1 MSLVSLRTSNYLFGM
16 HTQSNPAGLQPAR
29 PHGVASA
36 PIWRLLAACRHTHM
50 HTQHR
55 RPARLLHVQKSART
69 SALHLRGRRACA
81 GPRWSSSGR
90 LTSTYGPLDGR
101 LAPRHAAARR
111 RRRTALSA
119 VRGPMAAA
127 AAAAAAEL
135 LGSAPTMAAAAD
147 KEHVRLERET
157 PISAPAGS
165 RMAGSRMA
173 ERRPRAP
180 SGGRPGVGLC
190 WCRCWVHRPSP
201 LVGGRCGGGRD
212 RLRTPVGAFD
222 AP

>member
-1 MSLVSLRTSNYLFGM
+1 MRSRVALCGASVLLVRAIAGEYGAVVSVQLQRLPSHAAWMIMCFHAVLGDRRGCMSLVSLRTSNYLFGM

-36 PIWRLLAACRHTHM
+36 PIWRLRAACRHTHM

-69 SALHLRGRRACA
+69 SALHIHGRRACA

-90 LTSTYGPLDGR
+90 LTSTCGPLDGR

-111 RRRTALSA
+111 RRRAALSA

-135 LGSAPTMAAAAD
+135 LGSAPTMVAAAD
-147 KEHVRLERET
+147 KE
-157 PISAPAGS
+157 
-165 RMAGSRMA
+165 
-173 ERRPRAP
+173 
-180 SGGRPGVGLC
+180 
-190 WCRCWVHRPSP
+190 
-201 LVGGRCGGGRD
+201 
-212 RLRTPVGAFD
+212 PV
-222 AP
+222 

>member
-1 MSLVSLRTSNYLFGM
+1 M

-69 SALHLRGRRACA
+69 NALHLHGRRACA

-111 RRRTALSA
+111 RRRAALSA

-135 LGSAPTMAAAAD
+135 LGSAPTMAAAA
-147 KEHVRLERET
+147 ERNLCENRT
-157 PISAPAGS
+157 ADSTAAPPGF
-165 RMAGSRMA
+165 R
-173 ERRPRAP
+173 RRPH
-180 SGGRPGVGLC
+180 G
-190 WCRCWVHRPSP
+190 
-201 LVGGRCGGGRD
+201 
-212 RLRTPVGAFD
+212 RTPVESTERGGARGGLAACRCRRLVALARECRGGWSG
-222 AP
+222 APLQAVKSTVLRRRRPAEPWK

>member
-1 MSLVSLRTSNYLFGM
+1 MSHRKLRGKHDLQRDCISAARASNSMWLRRRWRHAASTVAVSCRVDDHVFPAVLGDRRGCMSLVSLRTSNYLFGM

-69 SALHLRGRRACA
+69 SALHLHGRRACA

-90 LTSTYGPLDGR
+90 LTSTCGPLDGR

-111 RRRTALSA
+111 RRRRRAALSA

-147 KEHVRLERET
+147 KE
-157 PISAPAGS
+157 
-165 RMAGSRMA
+165 
-173 ERRPRAP
+173 
-180 SGGRPGVGLC
+180 
-190 WCRCWVHRPSP
+190 
-201 LVGGRCGGGRD
+201 
-212 RLRTPVGAFD
+212 PV
-222 AP
+222 

>member
-1 MSLVSLRTSNYLFGM
+1 MWLRRRWRHAASTVAVSCRVDDHVFPAVLGDRRGCMSLVSLRTSNYLFGM

-69 SALHLRGRRACA
+69 SALHLHGRRACA

-90 LTSTYGPLDGR
+90 LTSTCGPLDGR

-111 RRRTALSA
+111 RRRRAALSA

-147 KEHVRLERET
+147 KE
-157 PISAPAGS
+157 
-165 RMAGSRMA
+165 
-173 ERRPRAP
+173 
-180 SGGRPGVGLC
+180 
-190 WCRCWVHRPSP
+190 
-201 LVGGRCGGGRD
+201 
-212 RLRTPVGAFD
+212 PV
-222 AP
+222 

>member
-1 MSLVSLRTSNYLFGM
+1 MESTTCREIAFLLLVRAIACDCDAAGGMQLKLLPYRAVWMIIVFPAVLGDRRGCMSLVSLRTSNYLFGM

-69 SALHLRGRRACA
+69 NALHLHGRRACA
-81 GPRWSSSGR
+81 GTRWSSSGR

-111 RRRTALSA
+111 RRRAALSA

-147 KEHVRLERET
+147 KE
-157 PISAPAGS
+157 
-165 RMAGSRMA
+165 
-173 ERRPRAP
+173 
-180 SGGRPGVGLC
+180 
-190 WCRCWVHRPSP
+190 
-201 LVGGRCGGGRD
+201 
-212 RLRTPVGAFD
+212 PV
-222 AP
+222 